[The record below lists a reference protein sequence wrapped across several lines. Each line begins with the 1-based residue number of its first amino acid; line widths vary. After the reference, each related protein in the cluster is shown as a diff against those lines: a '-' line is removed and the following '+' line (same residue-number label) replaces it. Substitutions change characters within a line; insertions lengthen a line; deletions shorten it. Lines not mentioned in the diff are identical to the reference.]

1 MVWIRMMRLMCAAP
15 NDRYIEVDRVVL
27 EQFQLGISTVED
39 QNCQAINNFVNCM
52 PFNHRKNKGGI

>member
-15 NDRYIEVDRVVL
+15 NDRYGEAYLDRVL

-39 QNCQAINNFVNCM
+39 QNCQAILQQLCQLYVLQ
-52 PFNHRKNKGGI
+52 P